1 MSQSRWIQEFHQHA
15 FQDAWKSLKVA
26 VDNTELIDVSDLNA
40 AMELAR
46 LKRLIK
52 YVDGIVFALDPELV
66 PKSIWVSFH
75 NQVVQVAHSIQEYK
89 VRNNIANLI
98 EANDSADNFL
108 SYVRPWMVTPVEAI
122 DVVKNAAISYTQS
135 LAMQYQVFIKN
146 AQEGLVEIRQDRTQ
160 AASRLKGIVGAAQRI
175 DKFSNEIFEGSEAN
189 ESLEARI
196 KNSVELSQSLHSEVV
211 RLHSQLLVD
220 QPEKKS
226 LSTVMSEAGAKIVAY
241 ETDLKSAVTLT
252 KSRIEDLGEFH
263 KKIFGSIDEELGKEI
278 PGLKGE
284 LEARVA
290 QIDQYE
296 VDQHAR
302 HDTLFKKIE
311 DLLPGANSAG
321 LASAYREMKKG
332 FDKPIKNYTIYFY
345 CSLALLGFGSLLLWV
360 ESFSIWPPSIT
371 FVGVKPWDELLRG
384 LLGRAAF
391 FIPVVWLAVFSATRR
406 SQYERLQQEYA
417 HKESFASSYDSYKKE
432 LTELGEATSDLQK
445 QLLDK
450 AIIAVAF
457 NASSTLDGKSHV
469 EKPPTLKFLE
479 GVDPEALKKL
489 VEVFST
495 AKSGR

>member
-1 MSQSRWIQEFHQHA
+1 MSQSRWVREFQQHA
-15 FQDAWKSLKVA
+15 FQSAWKLLKEA
-26 VDNTELIDVSDLNA
+26 VEGIELIDPSDVNA
-40 AMELAR
+40 ATELAR

-52 YVDGIVFALDPELV
+52 YVDGIVHTLDPELV
-66 PKSIWVSFH
+66 PRSIWANFN

-89 VRNNIANLI
+89 TRNNVANII
-98 EANDSADNFL
+98 EANESADNLL
-108 SYVRPWMVTPVEAI
+108 SYVRPWMVTPAEAI

-135 LAMQYQVFIKN
+135 LATQYEVFIKN
-146 AQEGLVEIRQDRTQ
+146 AHEGLDEIRQDRAH
-160 AASRLKGIVGAAQRI
+160 AASRLKGINGAAERI
-175 DKFSNEIFEGSEAN
+175 NKLADEIFEGGEK
-189 ESLEARI
+189 SLEAHI
-196 KNSVELSQSLHSEVV
+196 KNAVEASQLLHREVV
-211 RLHSQLLVD
+211 VLHSQMLVD
-220 QPEKKS
+220 QPEQRS
-226 LSTVMSEAGAKIVAY
+226 LATVVSEAGAKILAHETNLKNAVA
-241 ETDLKSAVTLT
+241 LT
-252 KSRIEDLGEFH
+252 RSKTEDLGKFH
-263 KKIFGSIDEELGKEI
+263 KEIFGSIDEESGKQI

-296 VDQHAR
+296 VDQRTR

-321 LASAYREMKKG
+321 LASAYREMKLG

-360 ESFSIWPPSIT
+360 ESFSVLPPSIT
-371 FVGVKPWDELLRG
+371 FVGVKPWEELLRG

-432 LTELGEATSDLQK
+432 LKELGEATSDLQK

-479 GVDPEALKKL
+479 GVDPEALKKW
-489 VEVFST
+489 VEVFAT
-495 AKSGR
+495 PKSGR

>member
-1 MSQSRWIQEFHQHA
+1 MSQSRWVHEFHQHT

-26 VDNTELIDVSDLNA
+26 VDTTELVDVSDLNA

-52 YVDGIVFALDPELV
+52 YVDGIVYALDPELV
-66 PKSIWVSFH
+66 PKSIWANFY
-75 NQVVQVAHSIQEYK
+75 NQVVQVAHSVQEYK

-98 EANDSADNFL
+98 EANDSADNLL
-108 SYVRPWMVTPVEAI
+108 SFVRPWMVTPVEAI

-146 AQEGLVEIRQDRTQ
+146 AQEGLEAIRQDRTQ
-160 AASRLKGIVGAAQRI
+160 AASRLKGIAGAAERI
-175 DKFSNEIFEGSEAN
+175 DKLSDEIFEGGE
-189 ESLEARI
+189 ESLEERI
-196 KNSVELSQSLHSEVV
+196 KNAVEVSQSLHSEVV

-220 QPEKKS
+220 QPEYKS
-226 LSTVMSEAGAKIVAY
+226 LSTVVSEAGAQIAAY
-241 ETDLKSAVTLT
+241 EKDLKNTVILT
-252 KSRIEDLGEFH
+252 KSRAEDLGEYH
-263 KKIFGSIDEELGKEI
+263 KKIFGSVDEESGKEI

-284 LEARVA
+284 LEARVT

-321 LASAYREMKKG
+321 LASAYREMKMG

-345 CSLALLGFGSLLLWV
+345 CSLTLLGFGSLLLWV
-360 ESFSIWPPSIT
+360 ESFSIWPPAIT
-371 FVGVKPWDELLRG
+371 FVGVKPWEELLRS

-391 FIPVVWLAVFSATRR
+391 FIPVVWLAIFSATRR

-432 LTELGEATSDLQK
+432 LKELGEATSDLQK

-479 GVDPEALKKL
+479 GVDPEALKKW
-489 VEVFST
+489 VEVLAP

>member
-1 MSQSRWIQEFHQHA
+1 MSQSRWVREFQQHA
-15 FQDAWKSLKVA
+15 FQGAWKSLIVA
-26 VDNTELIDVSDLNA
+26 VEETEVIDPSDVNA
-40 AMELAR
+40 AIELAR

-52 YVDGIVFALDPELV
+52 YVDGIVHTLDPELV
-66 PKSIWVSFH
+66 PRSIWANFN

-89 VRNNIANLI
+89 TRSNVANIV
-98 EANDSADNFL
+98 EANESADNLL

-135 LAMQYQVFIKN
+135 LAMQYQVFIKD
-146 AQEGLVEIRQDRTQ
+146 AQEGLDGIRQDRAQ
-160 AASRLKGIVGAAQRI
+160 AASRLKGINGAAERI
-175 DKFSNEIFEGSEAN
+175 NKLADEIFEGGE
-189 ESLEARI
+189 ESLEAHI
-196 KNSVELSQSLHSEVV
+196 KNAVEASQSLHTEVV

-220 QPEKKS
+220 QPEQKS
-226 LSTVMSEAGAKIVAY
+226 LSTAMSEAGAKIVAY
-241 ETDLKSAVTLT
+241 ETSSKSAVTLI
-252 KSRIEDLGEFH
+252 KSRAEDLGEFH
-263 KKIFGSIDEELGKEI
+263 KKIFGSVDEESGKEI

-284 LEARVA
+284 LDARVA

-296 VDQHAR
+296 SDQHTR

-321 LASAYREMKKG
+321 LASAYREMKLG

-345 CSLALLGFGSLLLWV
+345 CSLALLGLGSLLLWV

-371 FVGVKPWDELLRG
+371 FVGVKPWEELLRG

-432 LTELGEATSDLQK
+432 LKELGEATSDLQK

-469 EKPPTLKFLE
+469 EKPPALKFLE
-479 GVDPEALKKL
+479 GVDPEALKKW
-489 VEVFST
+489 VEVFAT
-495 AKSGR
+495 PKSGR